1 MSAVTIEKFGLQGG
15 TDKTVYVTWRWDKP
29 NTLEYEVKWY
39 YDAGNEL
46 WFVGSE
52 STTDNKQSVYSAPEN
67 SVGVRVVIKPI
78 SEVHTV
84 NNVET
89 RYWVADWSTERV
101 HYFVGDPPLV
111 PPSPPT
117 VEIKDFTLTARLE
130 NLNDINASHI
140 DFQVFNDNAHIFS
153 AGRSEI
159 VTFHASYSC
168 KVKAGSEYKVIC
180 RSYRDGMV
188 SKWTDFSENQKTGP
202 AAVPK
207 IERCRA
213 TSDTSVLLVWPP
225 IQTAESYEIEYT
237 TDARYF
243 TGSDETT
250 TISNIETAQYEKT
263 GLEPG
268 EEYFFRV
275 RAVNEKG
282 ESAWTE
288 PVSVVLGEPPEI
300 PTTWSS
306 TTTCI
311 VGEPL
316 TLNWTHNSK
325 DGSTQRYAE
334 VELYLNDVKETYTIR
349 SVDEEDDEKTMF
361 YAVNT
366 SGFVEGTKIKWRV
379 RTAGVTNEYG
389 EWSIQRYVDVYAP
402 PTLTL
407 SVTDADVNRI
417 ETLTSFPF
425 YIRGQAGPD
434 TQRPLSYH
442 VSVISNKIYEI
453 SDTVGTIKM
462 VNAGEEVYSKHFDT
476 TDELLVEMSAEN
488 ISLQNNI
495 SYTVKVT
502 VSMDSGLTA
511 EASSIF
517 TVGWSGAQYE
527 PNAEISIDRKSLSA
541 YIRPYCLDDSGS
553 PVEGVTLSVYRR
565 EFDGAYT
572 EIASGL
578 ENSGYTFITD
588 PHPALDYARY
598 RVIAVDDTTGL
609 VSYYDVPS
617 YPVNEKAVVIQW
629 DEAWS
634 TFDTSSPDP
643 LDQPSW
649 AGSMLK
655 LPYNIDV
662 SDEYNM
668 DVSLVEYIGRKR
680 PVSYYG
686 TQRRETGTWNVE
698 IPKSDKN
705 TLYALRRLALW
716 TGDVYVREPSGS
728 GYWANIAV
736 SFSQKHLELVI
747 PITIKVTRVEGGA

>member
-15 TDKTVYVTWRWDKP
+15 TDKTVYVTWSWDKP
-29 NTLEYEVKWY
+29 NTLEYEVRWY

-46 WFVGSE
+46 WFVGNE
-52 STTDNKQSVYSAPEN
+52 ATTDHRQSVYTAPEN

-101 HYFVGDPPLV
+101 HYFVGDPPSV
-111 PPSPPT
+111 PPIPT
-117 VEIKDFTLTARLE
+117 VEIKGLTLTARLE
-130 NLNDINASHI
+130 NLDEINASHI

-168 KVKAGSEYKVIC
+168 NVKAGSEYKVVC

-188 SKWTDFSENQKTGP
+188 SEWSDFSETQKPAP

-213 TSDTSVLLVWPP
+213 TSETSVLLVWPP
-225 IQTAESYEIEYT
+225 IKTAETYEIEYT
-237 TDARYF
+237 TDVSYF
-243 TGSDETT
+243 TGSDKTT

-263 GLEPG
+263 GLESG

-275 RAVNEKG
+275 RAVNKEG

-288 PVSVVLGEPPEI
+288 PASVVLGEPPEI

-306 TTTCI
+306 TTTCV

-316 TLNWTHNSK
+316 TLSWTHNSK

-349 SVDEEDDEKTMF
+349 SVDEEDDEKTM
-361 YAVNT
+361 YYVVDT
-366 SGFVEGTKIKWRV
+366 SEFTEGTKIKWRV
-379 RTAGVTNEYG
+379 RTAGVTNQYG
-389 EWSIQRYVDVYAP
+389 EWSIQRYVDVYSP
-402 PTLTL
+402 PTLSL
-407 SVTDADVNRI
+407 AVTDTNANRI

-442 VSVISNKIYEI
+442 VSVISASVYEI
-453 SDTVGTIKM
+453 SDTIGTVKT
-462 VNAGEEVYSKHFDT
+462 VNAGEEIYSKHFDT
-476 TDELLVEMSAEN
+476 SDELLVEMSAEN

-495 SYTVKVT
+495 YYMVRVT

-511 EASSIF
+511 EATSVF
-517 TVGWSGAQYE
+517 TVGWTGSQYE
-527 PNAEISIDRKSLSA
+527 PDAEISIDRKSLSA
-541 YIRPYCLDDSGS
+541 YIRPYCLDSSGS
-553 PVEGVTLSVYRR
+553 PVEGITLSVYRR
-565 EFDGAYT
+565 EFDGSYT

-578 ENSGYTFITD
+578 DNSGYTFVTD

-598 RVIAVDDTTGL
+598 RVVAVDDKTGL

-698 IPKSDKN
+698 IPKSDKS
-705 TLYALRRLALW
+705 TLYTLRRLALW

-728 GYWANIAV
+728 GYWANIAI